1 MNSSDVKVPIMAEEE
16 SHGLQN
22 VFRHKTP
29 TPFQPLV
36 VLEFAAGAKQPA
48 IEWMISKL
56 QMPETAGGAD
66 LEVSAVVM
74 TYKQVSQ
81 KQTVLYVGAKASRLL
96 TAADM
101 MGLSKMYK
109 DGRHRE
115 FSIEDMD
122 NFKGIEDPESFL
134 TTAEKQKLI
143 LHEIEAVR
151 AGEEEDHIPGYDKI
165 TLWTGKSI
173 LKKYLSRDIITKMY
187 PLHEPEELKK
197 LGADWYQLSRV
208 FKEQPIDDIRHY
220 FGEKIGLYFAFLGYY
235 TIALIP
241 PAFIGI
247 IYFITSWQSMYRE
260 AIFAVFNLIWATIF
274 LEVWKRYC
282 SELSYRWGTID
293 MVSSRYDE
301 PRANYYG
308 TLGENPVTGKPEPV
322 YPKWKRNVRFYCVT
336 VPVISLALAIAF
348 YLMLV
353 YFAMEDWA
361 LKMYSSEKSWLNF
374 LVLHVP
380 TAIYAIVIVV
390 LNALYRKLA
399 KKLNDWENHRLQSAY
414 DNHLIVKLIL
424 FDFVNCFISLFYV
437 AFYLQ
442 DMVLLRSHL
451 AGLLITQQV
460 IGQIQEA
467 MVPFVFL
474 KRRKKQVDNL
484 MKKQDA
490 LQKVEYFNG
499 EIDEEVQKQAGV
511 ESEMEEYLGTMDDY
525 LEMFLQFGYV
535 FLFSSAFPL
544 AALWAFLNNI
554 TEIRSD
560 AFKMVRVFQR
570 PFAESASSIGAW
582 QVAFELISIM
592 AVMTNCALIGM
603 NPEVKKLLPTDIT
616 PVNIVLIFV
625 AVEHIILAIKV
636 AVAILIP
643 DQPHWVEIEL
653 AKTAYQS
660 KLALQEKHLH
670 KSPADKEKIDAVL
683 KGKKQS

>member
-1 MNSSDVKVPIMAEEE
+1 MEQREVKVSVMGEEE
-16 SHGLQN
+16 TRGLQS
-22 VFRHKTP
+22 VFRQKTP
-29 TPFQPLV
+29 SRFRPYV
-36 VLEFAAGAKQPA
+36 VLEFAVGAKQPA

-56 QMPETAGGAD
+56 QASESSGGAD
-66 LEVSAVVM
+66 LEVSAMVM
-74 TYKQVSQ
+74 TFK
-81 KQTVLYVGAKASRLL
+81 KQTVLYIGAKNSRLL

-101 MGLSKMYK
+101 TGLSKIYK
-109 DGRHRE
+109 DNHYRE
-115 FSIEDMD
+115 FSIEDMA
-122 NFKGIEDPESFL
+122 NFKGIEDVDSFL

-143 LHEIEAVR
+143 LHEMEAVR
-151 AGEEEDHIPGYDKI
+151 ASDEEDHIPGYDKI
-165 TLWTGKSI
+165 KLWTGKSI

-187 PLHEPEELKK
+187 PLHEPEDLKK
-197 LGADWYQLSRV
+197 LGADWYQIKRI

-220 FGEKIGLYFAFLGYY
+220 FGEKIALYFAFLGYY

-293 MVSSRYDE
+293 MVSSTYDE
-301 PRANYYG
+301 PRANYFG

-322 YPKWKRNVRFYCVT
+322 FPKWKRSFRFYCVT
-336 VPVISLALAIAF
+336 VPIVSVALGIAF
-348 YLMLV
+348 YIMLG
-353 YFAMEDWA
+353 YFVMQEWA
-361 LKMYSSEKSWLNF
+361 DKKYASEKSWVNF
-374 LVLHVP
+374 SVLYLP
-380 TAIYAIVIVV
+380 TVIYAVLIGIVNSI
-390 LNALYRKLA
+390 YRKVA

-437 AFYLQ
+437 AFYIQ
-442 DMVLLRSHL
+442 DMALLRSHL
-451 AGLLITQQV
+451 AALLITQQL
-460 IGQIQEA
+460 IGQVQEA
-467 MVPFVFL
+467 MVPFLFL
-474 KRRKKQVDNL
+474 TRRKKQVDAS

-499 EIDEEVQKQAGV
+499 EVTEEVQKQAGM
-511 ESEMEEYLGTMDDY
+511 ESEMEEYNGTMDDY

-544 AALWAFLNNI
+544 AALWALINNV

-560 AFKMVRVFQR
+560 AFKMVNIFQR
-570 PFAESASSIGAW
+570 PFAESASNIGAW

-603 NPEVKKLLPTDIT
+603 NPEVRKLLPSDIT
-616 PVNIVLIFV
+616 AVNIVLIFV

-636 AVAILIP
+636 AVACLIP
-643 DQPHWVEIEL
+643 DQPKWVEIEL
-653 AKTAYQS
+653 AKIAYQS
-660 KLALQEKHLH
+660 KLALQEKHVH
-670 KSPADKEKIDAVL
+670 RSESDKEKIDALL
-683 KGKKQS
+683 KEKSQ

>member
-74 TYKQVSQ
+74 TYKQ
-81 KQTVLYVGAKASRLL
+81 QTVLYVGAKASRLL